1 MVMIVNGWGFIV
13 LLELVEFVEFIGLLG
28 LLEFFEFVEFLGLTS
43 LFPWIEVGDCGECSV
58 VFSGFLF
65 QKLVECLIGE
75 TFRVP
80 GVTILSCAV
89 ARLFFFFL
97 LDLVKFTV

>member
-1 MVMIVNGWGFIV
+1 
-13 LLELVEFVEFIGLLG
+13 LLEFVGLLEFVEFVEFIEFIELIEPIE
-28 LLEFFEFVEFLGLTS
+28 LEK
-43 LFPWIEVGDCGECSV
+43 LFSGIEVGDCGECSGV
-58 VFSGFLF
+58 LSGFLF

-89 ARLFFFFL
+89 ARLFFFALF
-97 LDLVKFTV
+97 DLVKFTGETEFD

>member
-1 MVMIVNGWGFIV
+1 MGGRVRNIFYEFIEFFGFVELLGFIE
-13 LLELVEFVEFIGLLG
+13 LLELLGFIGLMI
-28 LLEFFEFVEFLGLTS
+28 
-43 LFPWIEVGDCGECSV
+43 LFTWIEMINCRKTSIR
-58 VFSGFLF
+58 FSGFLF